1 MDLNSLT
8 IELHSMLPEL
18 RQRFGV
24 ASLAV
29 FGSFVRDEQ
38 TSTSDLDVLVEFDRP
53 ISLYRQV
60 ELEDL
65 LGERLGVK
73 VDLVPRRALRRRLGE
88 RVLQE
93 AMPM

>member
-1 MDLNSLT
+1 
-8 IELHSMLPEL
+8 MLPEL